1 MHRSLV
7 LCCALL
13 STTLAGQG
21 CGCNGKRVVER
32 PYVEPT
38 VEDFINHN
46 TLVREAAM
54 SFKAESIMDY
64 WVGNERVRG
73 TVLIMGK
80 RGARMRFNALSPTGD
95 NVAAD
100 MACNGVDFKYVDYN
114 NNCQVSGACTSTSI
128 AHLLRVNLE
137 PDDFLLLAVGS
148 TPILAD
154 ADGTITW
161 DASKGYEVVD
171 LISNDNSFT
180 QKIIID
186 GRHGRE
192 QWAVVESTV
201 RDAKG
206 NIEWRLKN
214 KDFKTV
220 KAEDGT
226 EFRVPT
232 KTRFEQPKD
241 KADLIVKWKK
251 RVINLELDDAKW
263 EIEIPEGIPPC

>member
-1 MHRSLV
+1 MHRSLA
-7 LCCALL
+7 LLLTLL

-21 CGCNGKRVVER
+21 CGCNGQRAVKR
-32 PYVEPT
+32 PYVAPT
-38 VEDFINHN
+38 VNDIMNHN
-46 TLVREAAM
+46 TVVREAAM

-80 RGARMRFNALSPTGD
+80 RGARMRFNALSPTGG

-114 NNCQVSGACTSTSI
+114 NNCQVTGACTGNSI
-128 AHLLRVNLE
+128 AQLLRVNLE

-148 TPILAD
+148 TPILTNAT
-154 ADGTITW
+154 GTVTW
-161 DASKGYEVVD
+161 DSSKGYEVVA
-171 LISNDNSFT
+171 LTSEDNSFT

-186 GRHGRE
+186 GRQGRDK
-192 QWAVVESTV
+192 WAVVESTV
-201 RDAKG
+201 RDARG
-206 NIEWRLKN
+206 NIEWQLKN
-214 KDFKTV
+214 KDFETV

-232 KTRFEQPKD
+232 KTRFEQPKE
-241 KADLIVKWKK
+241 KADLIVKWKE
-251 RVINLELDDAKW
+251 RVLNLELDDDKW
-263 EIEIPEGIPPC
+263 EIEIPDGLPPC